1 MPTLEVVPITLPV
14 LEHHCKV
21 TICIDFFYV
30 QGVLFFHSIL
40 QGIGCCTTK
49 LVLNHEKNT
58 ILQEL
63 EAVVKLYQHCGFQVC
78 DVHADKELDCVH
90 DDLLTIE
97 FNIVPPLDDEE
108 PLDE

>member
-1 MPTLEVVPITLPV
+1 M
-14 LEHHCKV
+14 
-21 TICIDFFYV
+21 
-30 QGVLFFHSIL
+30 IL
-40 QGIGCCTTK
+40 
-49 LVLNHEKNT
+49 H
-58 ILQEL
+58 EL